1 MQVTSHAMEKGTE
14 YAPISSECAKR
25 MRAIDDTIDIL
36 SGKWKLSIIA
46 RLCNHPM
53 RYSALLK
60 DVTGI
65 SGKVLSRELQDL
77 EMNGLIIREVATS
90 KPLAVTYR
98 ISAFGESLKDL
109 TDSIADWGLQHRA
122 RIIQAPG

>member
-1 MQVTSHAMEKGTE
+1 MEKGTA
-14 YAPISSECAKR
+14 YSPISSECAKR

-46 RLCNHPM
+46 RLCHQPM

-60 DVTGI
+60 DITGI
-65 SGKVLSRELQDL
+65 SGKVLSRELQEL
-77 EMNGLIIREVATS
+77 EMNGLIIREVATG

-98 ISAFGESLKDL
+98 VSAFGESLKDL

-122 RIIQAPG
+122 RIIQAPA